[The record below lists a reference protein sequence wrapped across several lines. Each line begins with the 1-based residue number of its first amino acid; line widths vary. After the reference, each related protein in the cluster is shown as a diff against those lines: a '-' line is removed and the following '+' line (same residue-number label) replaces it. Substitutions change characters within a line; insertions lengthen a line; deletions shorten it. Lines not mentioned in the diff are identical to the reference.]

1 MAELVDFPVIFIRR
15 EPSSPDR
22 LSKIIL
28 FFAAIFRMGS
38 QTGCQSLSLRWIREP
53 VSDCRP
59 VGFLGLSLA
68 EFGRTRLGYGT
79 TGMFLYPHYGGRA
92 GGCGRWLTLRG
103 EWRIDRSLSRCKL
116 LAVESVKPKCPCS
129 GKSMGIW
136 RIVPRLPGWLRAN
149 RGPMVRKRSDSAG
162 ASVID

>member
-1 MAELVDFPVIFIRR
+1 MVEIHDASDHFRSTQSGEFGLTMRVHVTVVSGAVLISRPHLSR
-15 EPSSPDR
+15 SSPHVQPIGT
-22 LSKIIL
+22 SH
-28 FFAAIFRMGS
+28 
-38 QTGCQSLSLRWIREP
+38 
-53 VSDCRP
+53 
-59 VGFLGLSLA
+59 LA

-116 LAVESVKPKCPCS
+116 LAVESVKPKCSCT